1 MGRGRRQASS
11 NAKAIQRTERRS
23 SSGSSY
29 SPELKAAIK
38 RISALALGESPSLED
53 FTTLCH
59 LEHSPSGI
67 IHQKPQVLKDSA
79 YGDPQDIVCYQNDGR
94 SIQLKTTLLDKTGKE
109 IGESEIWFSLE
120 GVNNDVKQVK
130 LSYLKLDDSAKGTGY
145 GRYRHKELE
154 KRFRD
159 AGIDQIT
166 IWAQHTGSYM
176 WASEGYDF
184 DIAEGYAKIGYK
196 YPDATPEILKEVRE
210 KDFQDE
216 VELCF
221 QKRKGYMEDLLRDEK
236 IDASLLETFE
246 EDMKS
251 GKVLT
256 PKDILEYGKDNT
268 WLNKKGFK
276 TWFGKELMLENEWRG
291 IKYLNADPYAFV
303 SSEELYKNTIG

>member
-1 MGRGRRQASS
+1 MGRGSRQANS
-11 NAKAIQRTERRS
+11 NVKAIQKVAERRS
-23 SSGSSY
+23 LSGSTY

-38 RISALALGESPSLED
+38 RISTLAPGESPALED

-59 LEHSPSGI
+59 LEHSQSGI
-67 IHQKPQVLKDSA
+67 THQKPKVLKNEA
-79 YGDPQDIVCYQNDGR
+79 YGEPQDIVCYQNNGC
-94 SIQLKTTLLDKTGKE
+94 SVQLKTTLLDKTGKE
-109 IGESEIWFSLE
+109 NGTSEIWFSLE
-120 GVNNDVKQVK
+120 GINKDVKQVK
-130 LSYLKLDDSAKGTGY
+130 LSYLELDDSAKGSGY

-210 KDFQDE
+210 KELQNK
-216 VELCF
+216 VKLCF
-221 QKRKGYMEDLLRDEK
+221 QKRKRYIEDLLDEK
-236 IDASLLETFE
+236 VEPSLLETFE
-246 EDMKS
+246 EDMKA
-251 GKVLT
+251 GKILT
-256 PKDILEYGKDNT
+256 PKDILAYGENSSWIDDN
-268 WLNKKGFK
+268 GFK
-276 TWFGKELMLENEWRG
+276 TWFGKELLIENEWRG